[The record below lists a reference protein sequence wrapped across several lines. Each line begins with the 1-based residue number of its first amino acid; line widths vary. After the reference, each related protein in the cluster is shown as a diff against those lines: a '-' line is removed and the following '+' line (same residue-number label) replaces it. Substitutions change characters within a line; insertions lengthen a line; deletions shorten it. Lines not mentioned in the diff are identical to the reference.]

1 MNLLELAKVAQTYYE
16 KLKAPSL
23 AQGWEKYVATD
34 GTTCMFVKS
43 DYEPSNALT
52 FGSSVFS
59 IIIPLTSAIL
69 LKSVKISKCS
79 IKIREASATA
89 SSGLIDPFVHTL
101 KTNLS

>member
-43 DYEPSNALT
+43 DYEPQKGEA
-52 FGSSVFS
+52 VFFLAVRNRNVS
-59 IIIPLTSAIL
+59 CQLY
-69 LKSVKISKCS
+69 KKH
-79 IKIREASATA
+79 E
-89 SSGLIDPFVHTL
+89 
-101 KTNLS
+101 